1 MLSDMNP
8 EIREKNIRKAL
19 KTADW
24 YSTDIAV
31 DYNFDISLG
40 VLFADGKIVFYDETV
55 LEFTESVTPE
65 RFRYRYHYMKADGM
79 LIFRYDNVPHHREV
93 PSFPDHKHYPDRIV
107 ESRIPDLNQ
116 VIEEVIDIIL
126 ESQ

>member
-55 LEFTESVTPE
+55 LEFTESV
-65 RFRYRYHYMKADGM
+65 
-79 LIFRYDNVPHHREV
+79 
-93 PSFPDHKHYPDRIV
+93 
-107 ESRIPDLNQ
+107 IP
-116 VIEEVIDIIL
+116 IL
-126 ESQ
+126 Y